1 MVLLT
6 AVNFLW
12 TEHHCSF
19 FFFSHQRSSLWESVY
34 HGLCHCPDSLKPQPN
49 TSLLWGYFRSML
61 IHVLVPFDVY
71 GLWTE
76 GTWII

>member
-19 FFFSHQRSSLWESVY
+19 FFFFF
-34 HGLCHCPDSLKPQPN
+34 LCHCPGSLKPQPN

-71 GLWTE
+71 GFWTE